1 MALRGT
7 LDTFELADVL
17 HLLETSSRTGRLQLE
32 GDGGKGTVWVRDG
45 RVTAAETDRVS
56 GAPLD
61 EVVCDLLRYETGSF
75 TFELDEAA
83 PQLAAPPSAHELL
96 DRAEAMLTEWRALQ
110 TVVPSLEHRVGL
122 VDAIP
127 HEEITITAS
136 QWPALVAV
144 GDGCTVGGLATTLGL
159 TELHVLRTVHDL
171 VVSGLTTI
179 DDDRPARSRTRRPR
193 TRYS

>member
-7 LDTFELADVL
+7 LDTFGLPDVL
-17 HLLETSSRTGRLQLE
+17 HLLEVSGRTGCLRLE
-32 GDGGKGTVWVRDG
+32 GDGGQGTVWVRDG
-45 RVTAAETDRVS
+45 KVTAAETVRVS

-61 EVVCDLLRYETGSF
+61 EVVCDLLRYEAGSF
-75 TFELDEAA
+75 VFELDEGS
-83 PQLAAPPSAHELL
+83 PQLAAPPSVHDLL
-96 DRAEAMLTEWRALQ
+96 DSAGAMLTEWRALQ

-122 VDAIP
+122 VDAIGD
-127 HEEITITAS
+127 EEITITAS

-171 VVSGLTTI
+171 VTSGLTTI
-179 DDDRPARSRTRRPR
+179 DAERPTRPRTSRPR